1 MSTTNETKTQT
12 YENLKKISAVLNEE
26 SKAGLTSDVK
36 EAKKRLDQVLA
47 RIKAQAENFRLEREA
62 REAAEA
68 ETAAETAEESPR
80 IEETAKPEV
89 KEAEPR
95 PEAAAP
101 AAEPEIP
108 ERHEEPVRQEEPAA
122 EKETA
127 PAPETAAEA
136 AAEPKTE
143 APAEKPAEQ
152 PAENRAAEPEVPP
165 AEPQKPVRKKIIIES
180 VVREHQERLA
190 RQELARQRKLDPNFG
205 RAPRAPRPDG
215 AAGNINSRFINNNTR
230 VKREGF
236 MSDMDR
242 SRPGGRAPFD
252 PNRRPAGARPAG
264 TVGGRFAPPPAMPD
278 RSAPAKK
285 KTPEK
290 NYASDKKMSKKALIN
305 RGFITTNTTDPEE
318 RMGSRKFKVKRKSE
332 ERAAERIKIEKAVVN
347 TDVIPLKVLSEKL
360 GITAAEITK
369 RLFKEGIIKTINE
382 SVDFDT
388 AAFVAADLGIELE
401 LKMDKSAEELLSDV
415 FVEDNSNLVKR
426 PPVVTV
432 MGHVD
437 HGKTS
442 LLDAIRKTNV
452 TSGEAGGITQHIGAY
467 QVKCMNELI
476 TFIDTPG
483 HEAFTAMRARGAQVT
498 DIAIL
503 VVAADDGVMPQ
514 TIEAI
519 NHAKAA
525 NVPIIVAINKM
536 DKPGANVDRI
546 KQQLSEQGVLPEDWG
561 GDAIMVP
568 VSAHTGQGIDKLLE
582 SVLLVADVQELRA
595 NPSNQA
601 KGSIIEAKLD
611 KGKGPVATVLIQN
624 GTLRIGDNI
633 ISGTAAG
640 RVRAMLDD
648 KGRNVKEAGPSSAVA
663 VLGFSEVPEAGE
675 SVYAVESNLSKQV
688 LEERIAKIKQE
699 KTKAE
704 AKVTLEDILSR
715 TSEGEVKGLNLII
728 KADVQGSV
736 EAVKQAI
743 LKLSNEEV
751 RISIVHA
758 GVGAINESDVT
769 LANAAASIIIGFN
782 VRPDSNAKA
791 LAEREKV
798 DIRLYRIIYEA
809 IDDIEAAMKGMLAPK
824 YREVVLGHAEVR
836 NTFRITGVGTVA
848 GSYVTDG
855 KIVRSGKIRL
865 LRDNTVIRD
874 GNINA
879 LKRFKDDVKEVAQG
893 FECGISLEDFNDIK
907 EGDIIECY
915 QMEEIQR

>member
-12 YENLKKISAVLNEE
+12 YENLKKISAVIAEETGAGLISEVRE
-26 SKAGLTSDVK
+26 SKK
-36 EAKKRLDQVLA
+36 QLDQILA
-47 RIKAQAENFRLEREA
+47 KIKAQAETFRLERAE

-68 ETAAETAEESPR
+68 EAEA
-80 IEETAKPEV
+80 
-89 KEAEPR
+89 KEAENAEVV
-95 PEAAAP
+95 PEVSAQ
-101 AAEPEIP
+101 PEIP
-108 ERHEEPVRQEEPAA
+108 EAAVPEAAPAEEPKPEVHEEKSEPIKAEEPAPEVREPEPVVEASAEKVEEKTQAKPEEPVAPVEP
-122 EKETA
+122 EK
-127 PAPETAAEA
+127 
-136 AAEPKTE
+136 
-143 APAEKPAEQ
+143 
-152 PAENRAAEPEVPP
+152 RAEPE
-165 AEPQKPVRKKIIIES
+165 KPVKKKIIIES

-190 RQELARQRKLDPNFG
+190 RAELAKQRKLDPNFG
-205 RAPRAPRPDG
+205 RTPRGPRPDG
-215 AAGNINSRFINNNTR
+215 APGQNINSRFINNNTR
-230 VKREGF
+230 VKRDGF

-242 SRPGGRAPFD
+242 NRTGARPPFD
-252 PNRRPAGARPAG
+252 PNRRPAGPRPAG
-264 TVGGRFAPPPAMPD
+264 AAPGRFAPPPAVPD
-278 RSAPAKK
+278 RNAPAKK

-290 NYASDKKMSKKALIN
+290 SYDSDKKMSKKALIN

-318 RMGSRKFKVKRKSE
+318 RMGSRKFKVKKKSE
-332 ERAAERIKIEKAVVN
+332 DRAAERIKIEKAVVN
-347 TDVIPLKVLSEKL
+347 TDVIPVKVLSDKL
-360 GITAAEITK
+360 GITATEITK

-388 AAFVAADLGIELE
+388 AAFIAADLGIELE

-452 TSGEAGGITQHIGAY
+452 TGGEAGGITQHIGAY

-525 NVPIIVAINKM
+525 DVPIIVAINKM
-536 DKPGANVDRI
+536 DKPSANVDRI
-546 KQQLSEQGVLPEDWG
+546 KQQLSEQGILPEEWG
-561 GDAIMVP
+561 GDSIMVP

-595 NPSNQA
+595 NPKNQA

-624 GTLRIGDNI
+624 GTLHIGDNI

-675 SVYAVESNLSKQV
+675 SVFAVESNLSRQV
-688 LEERIAKIKQE
+688 LEERIAKIKQD
-699 KTKAE
+699 KIKAE
-704 AKVTLEDILSR
+704 TKVTLEDILSK

-751 RISIVHA
+751 KISIVHA

-769 LANAAASIIIGFN
+769 LANAASAIVIGFN
-782 VRPDSNAKA
+782 VRPDTNAKT

-798 DIRLYRIIYEA
+798 DVRLYRIIYEA

-824 YREVVLGHAEVR
+824 YKEVILGHAEVR
-836 NTFRITGVGTVA
+836 SAFKITGVGMVA

-855 KIVRSGKIRL
+855 KILRAGKIRL

-915 QMEEIQR
+915 QLEEIKR